1 MKTLETS
8 YVILPCA
15 KITVRASRMDGLDL
29 FAQCK
34 ATETPQ
40 YNILAGFGDHLFH
53 KVAHY
58 YCLILHPGLHHQYLL
73 TQHPLEFAVNNL
85 ITLRRWNTLH
95 RRILQN
101 RVTGLFNNL
110 GRYVFEVNVLGG
122 STTDLQG
129 QIISQ
134 LTETVTASNKVGAAI
149 ELQQY
154 SQVMVVMNVG
164 EDATLFGLTAGRHHL
179 LSLVTTPGIENFDGL
194 IPTFRF
200 G

>member
-40 YNILAGFGDHLFH
+40 YNILTGFGDHLFH
-53 KVAHY
+53 KVAHC

-73 TQHPLEFAVNNL
+73 TQLLLELVVNDL
-85 ITLRRWNTLH
+85 VAPRWWDTFH
-95 RRILQN
+95 RCIIQN

-110 GRYVFEVNVLGG
+110 GWSAF
-122 STTDLQG
+122 
-129 QIISQ
+129 
-134 LTETVTASNKVGAAI
+134 KV
-149 ELQQY
+149 Y
-154 SQVMVVMNVG
+154 
-164 EDATLFGLTAGRHHL
+164 L
-179 LSLVTTPGIENFDGL
+179 LSSDTGHLYSSVIT
-194 IPTFRF
+194 
-200 G
+200 